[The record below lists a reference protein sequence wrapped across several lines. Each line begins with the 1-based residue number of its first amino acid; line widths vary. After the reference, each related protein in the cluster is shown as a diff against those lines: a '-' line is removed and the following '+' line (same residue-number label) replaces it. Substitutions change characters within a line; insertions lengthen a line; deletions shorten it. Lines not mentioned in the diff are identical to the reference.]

1 MIKRAISERIN
12 NALAKKK
19 AVTIMGPR
27 QVGKSTLADRLIELT
42 GVLTKREMQD
52 QVLDNMELERER
64 GITIK
69 LQSVRTVYKAK
80 NGEEYILNLIDT
92 PGHVDFNYEVSRSLA
107 ACEGAVLVVDA
118 SQGVEAQTLP
128 NVYLALD
135 NNLEILPVINKIDL
149 IKKEEI
155 LKQIALYNN
164 EYDFE
169 AVVPISAMKNE
180 NLELLLQEIEKNL
193 HEGPA
198 YYDIEEYTDQTER
211 QIVEETIREK
221 ALLLLNE
228 EVPHGI
234 YVEVDKME
242 LRKTTKG
249 QDIYDIEAT
258 IYTLK
263 SSHKGIIIGKNGEM
277 LKRISTYA
285 RQDLEKQ
292 LDIKINLKVW
302 VKVKEEWQNKSSIIK
317 RFQNTK

>member
-1 MIKRAISERIN
+1 MLETAWTSIPEVDIVLFVVQPTSKGIN
-12 NALAKKK
+12 EADKQILEKLKKIKKK
-19 AVTIMGPR
+19 V
-27 QVGKSTLADRLIELT
+27 
-42 GVLTKREMQD
+42 
-52 QVLDNMELERER
+52 
-64 GITIK
+64 
-69 LQSVRTVYKAK
+69 
-80 NGEEYILNLIDT
+80 IL
-92 PGHVDFNYEVSRSLA
+92 
-107 ACEGAVLVVDA
+107 
-118 SQGVEAQTLP
+118 
-128 NVYLALD
+128 
-135 NNLEILPVINKIDL
+135 VINKIDL
-149 IKKEEI
+149 IKKKEL
-155 LKQIALYNN
+155 LKQIALYSN